1 MKTILVPT
9 DFSKAAINAAEY
21 AAHFAKDVKAK
32 LILLHVYPV
41 PTPVTEIVI
50 NKEELQKEHES
61 HLKKVAKHL
70 KKIADVEVNYMAKMG
85 LAVHIIQQEE
95 RNATLILMGMRGAD
109 KFSKA
114 LMGSTTTFTLRKT
127 QIPVLVIPEKAKYKK
142 PEKIAFACDHDPLTG
157 VNTLDA
163 LKALMQAFA
172 SKVYVVNIKRKKES
186 VTVNEAMA
194 GFRLES
200 KQNDVVHL
208 YYFPEKADLVEGI
221 IEFANEKKV
230 DMITII
236 PRRYSLLERLFRKS
250 VSKKMAF
257 HSHIPMLALPVNL
270 GSIDAGLS

>member
-9 DFSKAAINAAEY
+9 DFSEAASNAAEY
-21 AAHFAKDVKAK
+21 AAHFAKDVNAQ
-32 LILLHVYPV
+32 LVLLHVYPV
-41 PTPVTEIVI
+41 PTPVTELVI
-50 NKEELQKEHES
+50 NQEELQKEHEA

-70 KKIADVEVNYMAKMG
+70 KKIADVEVTYMAKMG
-85 LAVHIIQQEE
+85 LAVYVIQEE
-95 RNATLILMGMRGAD
+95 EKHATLIIMGMKGVD
-109 KFSKA
+109 KFSEV

-127 QIPVLVIPEKAKYKK
+127 QIPVLVIPEKTKYKK
-142 PEKIAFACDHDPLTG
+142 PEKIAFACDHDPRTS

-186 VTVNEAMA
+186 VTVNEAMS

-236 PRRYSLLERLFRKS
+236 PRRYSLLERLFRRS

-257 HSHIPMLALPVNL
+257 HSHIPMLALPVNHP
-270 GSIDAGLS
+270 SIDASLV